1 MVSSRRKHGSQ
12 FLNHSKTFEKKAASN
27 PQASE
32 FFPLLCGQVLQYSTV
47 RKDCFSQLKETAQFS
62 YMAWRE

>member
-27 PQASE
+27 PQAGE
-32 FFPLLCGQVLQYSTV
+32 FLLCGQVLQYSTV
-47 RKDCFSQLKETAQFS
+47 GEDCFSQF
-62 YMAWRE
+62 